1 MKSRNGM
8 ASINNNESKTIGKMN
23 VNREM
28 NNEKSID
35 GLTKKGMRNDCWQND
50 EHDGCNKKIET

>member
-1 MKSRNGM
+1 MNYWHKPNDEQYKMAINSGRSIDWMKSRNGT

-35 GLTKKGMRNDCWQND
+35 
-50 EHDGCNKKIET
+50 